1 MQVDKAKKRIA
12 KQVNKGFKGYPLIS
26 ISYFGADPTCA
37 TMVVIQFTAQE
48 GDKVQEERLN
58 SQSDAR
64 DDEIIQTALIK
75 IIDRADAASVL
86 QDSTVAII
94 N

>member
-1 MQVDKAKKRIA
+1 MQLDKAKKRIA

-26 ISYFGADPTCA
+26 ISYFGNDTACA
-37 TMVVIQFTAQE
+37 SVVVVQFTAQE
-48 GDKVQEERLN
+48 GDEVQEQRFT
-58 SQSDAR
+58 SQADAR
-64 DDEIIQTALIK
+64 NDETIQTALIK

-86 QDSTVAII
+86 QDSAVALI

>member
-26 ISYFGADPTCA
+26 ISYFGQDPACA
-37 TMVVIQFTAQE
+37 TVVVVQFTAQE
-48 GDKVQEERLN
+48 GDEVQEERFTC
-58 SQSDAR
+58 QSDAR
-64 DDEIIQTALIK
+64 DDETIQTALIK

-86 QDSTVAII
+86 QNSAVAII